1 MSSFSLFD
9 LPSLFQYQFFVLA
22 LIGGVLAAVVSSW
35 IGLFL
40 ILRKESM
47 LVDGVAHTAFG
58 GVALGLFLGIE
69 PMLGAL
75 AVSTVAVYAI
85 TYMRRR
91 GMAQSDSAI
100 AVMLSVGFSLGIIII
115 SMANGFNVELF
126 SYLFGSILT
135 LDSNDVL
142 VLVVLALSIIG
153 FMVFFY
159 KEMLAVTFDEDGAKL
174 QGIPVQGLTMTF
186 NLLVAVTIA
195 LSIKVIGIILVVAL
209 MVLPGLTALQLHRSF
224 KSTLIASTV
233 FGIFASTIGIMLSAL
248 FNVATSGVIVFTAAG
263 VFLFVAAYQRLA

>member
-1 MSSFSLFD
+1 MSSFDIFD
-9 LPSLFQYQFFVLA
+9 LPSLFQYNFFLLA

-58 GVALGLFLGIE
+58 GVALGLFIGID

-85 TYMRRR
+85 TYMRRK
-91 GMAQSDSAI
+91 GLAQSDSAI
-100 AVMLSVGFSLGIIII
+100 AVMLAMGFSLGIIII

-135 LDSNDVL
+135 LNTNDVL

-159 KEMLAVTFDEDGAKL
+159 KEMLALTFDEDGAKL
-174 QGIPVQGLTMTF
+174 QSIPVQGLTMAF

-209 MVLPGLTALQLHRSF
+209 MVLPGLTALQLKRSF
-224 KSTLIASTV
+224 KTTLIASTLFGV
-233 FGIFASTIGIMLSAL
+233 FAAVLGIMLSAL
-248 FNVATSGVIVFTAAG
+248 FNLATSGVIVFTAAG
-263 VFLFVAAYQRLA
+263 VFLFVAAYQHLA

>member
-9 LPSLFQYQFFVLA
+9 IPSLFQYQFFVLA

-58 GVALGLFLGIE
+58 GVALGLFLGID
-69 PMLGAL
+69 PILGAL

-85 TYMRRR
+85 TYMRRK

-100 AVMLSVGFSLGIIII
+100 AVMLSLGFSMGIIII

-135 LDSNDVL
+135 LDTNDVL
-142 VLVVLALSIIG
+142 VLVVLVLGIIG

-174 QGIPVQGLTMTF
+174 QGIPVQGLTMAF

-195 LSIKVIGIILVVAL
+195 LSIQVIGIILVVAL

-224 KSTLIASTV
+224 KSTLIASTI
-233 FGIFASTIGIMLSAL
+233 FGIFAAIIGIILSAL

-263 VFLFVAAYQRLA
+263 VFLFVAVYQRLA

>member
-1 MSSFSLFD
+1 MSSFDLFD

-100 AVMLSVGFSLGIIII
+100 AVMLSMGFSLGIIII

-135 LDSNDVL
+135 LDTNDVL
-142 VLVVLALSIIG
+142 VLFVLALSIIG

-174 QGIPVQGLTMTF
+174 QGIPVQGLTMAF

-224 KSTLIASTV
+224 KSTLIASTI
-233 FGIFASTIGIMLSAL
+233 FGIFASSIGIMLSAL